1 MLPLSR
7 ICQQYR
13 LLLALLVLDE
23 GLLAGLAVNTAAVLA
38 FTLGR
43 EMGSVVG
50 PEVVDGSGVSHIGI
64 TRLPIPILKANECLV
79 RDVRSKADEDGLLVV
94 DFTDAAQT
102 SKTYEEYTE
111 KMAARTREELKY
123 LGVALYRDKKLVNRL
138 TGSLPLLR

>member
-1 MLPLSR
+1 MENGSAK
-7 ICQQYR
+7 CVV
-13 LLLALLVLDE
+13 VLDE
-23 GLLAGLAVNTAAVLA
+23 GLPAGLAVNTAAVLA

-50 PEVVDGSGVSHIGI
+50 PEVVDGSGASHLGI
-64 TRLPIPILKANECLV
+64 TRLPIPILKANEGVV

-94 DFTDAAQT
+94 DFTNAAQT

-111 KMAARTREELKY
+111 KMAARTAEELKY
-123 LGVALYRDKKLVNRL
+123 LGVALYGDKKLVNRL